1 MNAYAF
7 PFANMDF
14 TKIMADFDPA
24 KLTENFVKA
33 TGDFKMPQTDIN
45 GLMETQRK
53 NVDAFSAANKAAV
66 AGFQAIAER
75 QAAFFK
81 ETVDAASAAATE
93 FGKVKG
99 PEEAA
104 VKQADL
110 LKATYEKTLANVTE
124 LAGLAAK
131 TGTDASETIN
141 ARFAESLDELKAEAV
156 KLKKK

>member
-1 MNAYAF
+1 MNTYGF
-7 PFANMDF
+7 PFANTDF
-14 TKIMADFDPA
+14 TKMFADFDPA
-24 KLTENFVKA
+24 KLTETFVKA
-33 TGDFKMPQTDIN
+33 TGDFKMPEADVN

-53 NVDAFSAANKAAV
+53 NMDALSAANKVAV

-81 ETVDAASAAATE
+81 ETIDAASAAANE
-93 FGKVKG
+93 FGKVKS
-99 PEEAA
+99 PEDAA

-110 LKATYEKTLANVTE
+110 LKATYAKSLANATE
-124 LAGLAAK
+124 IANLATK
-131 TGTDASETIN
+131 TGAEATETIN

>member
-24 KLTENFVKA
+24 KLTETFVKA
-33 TGDFKMPQTDIN
+33 AGDFKMPEANVN

-53 NVDAFSAANKAAV
+53 NVDALSAANKTAV

-81 ETVDAASAAATE
+81 ESLEAASAAASE

-99 PEEAA
+99 PEDAA

-110 LKATYEKTLANVTE
+110 LKKTYEKALANATE

-131 TGTDASETIN
+131 TGAEASETIN

>member
-24 KLTENFVKA
+24 KMTESFVKA
-33 TGDFKMPQTDIN
+33 AGDFKLPEAN
-45 GLMETQRK
+45 FKGLMETQRK
-53 NVDAFSAANKAAV
+53 NVDALSAANKTAV

-81 ETVDAASAAATE
+81 ETFEAASAAATD
-93 FGKVKG
+93 FGKIKS
-99 PEEAA
+99 PEDAA

-110 LKATYEKTLANVTE
+110 LKSTYEKTLANVTE

-131 TGTDASETIN
+131 TSTDASETIN
-141 ARFAESLDELKAEAV
+141 ARFAESLDEMKAEAV